1 MNAKTLSINS
11 GDTVLVTGGAG
22 FIGSAIVRALLARGC
37 GVRVLEPERATPN
50 LDGLDVE
57 LFYGDVRDA
66 ARVAQAMN
74 GVRLC
79 IHAAALYGF
88 WPRDPA
94 VYYAINVEGSRNV
107 LAAAVAAGVERTCY
121 TSTVAT
127 IGLQRSHEGDGAIED
142 DYAHVEHLYGPY
154 KRTKYVAE
162 HEVLRFGAQGAPVV
176 LVQPTFPIGPGDE
189 RPTPTG
195 KVVLDFLQGKMPG
208 YVETSFN
215 IEHVDDLAQGH
226 LLALEFGRQGVSYI
240 CGGENVA
247 MSEMLAALSTMTGLP
262 FPNRKVPGAVAI
274 AAGLVADTVQG
285 RLLKREPSVPLEG
298 ARMSTSLTRF
308 DDSRARAELGY
319 RSRPA
324 DDALRAAVEWFL
336 ATKMTDG
343 SRAQTASAALGLV
356 DKG

>member
-1 MNAKTLSINS
+1 VNARTLSINS

-37 GVRVLEPERATPN
+37 DVRVLEPERATPN
-50 LDGLDVE
+50 LDELDVE

-66 ARVAQAMN
+66 ARVGQAMD

-79 IHAAALYGF
+79 VHAAALYGF

-94 VYYAINVEGSRNV
+94 LYYAINVEGSRNV
-107 LAAAVAAGVERTCY
+107 LAAAEAAGVERTCY

-127 IGLQRSHEGDGAIED
+127 IGLQRSHEGDGAVED
-142 DYAHVEHLYGPY
+142 DYAHIEHLYGPY

-162 HEVLRFGAQGAPVV
+162 HEVLRMGAQGAPVV
-176 LVQPTFPIGPGDE
+176 LVHPTFPLGPGDE

-195 KVVLDFLQGKMPG
+195 KVVLDFLLGKMPG

-247 MSEMLAALSTMTGLP
+247 MPEMLSMLSTITGLP
-262 FPNRKVPGAVAI
+262 FSNRKVPGALAI

-308 DDSRARAELGY
+308 DDSRARVELGY

-324 DDALRAAVEWFL
+324 DATLRAAVEWFL
-336 ATKMTDG
+336 ATKMAEG
-343 SRAQTASAALGLV
+343 SRASTAASTLGSV
-356 DKG
+356 HQG